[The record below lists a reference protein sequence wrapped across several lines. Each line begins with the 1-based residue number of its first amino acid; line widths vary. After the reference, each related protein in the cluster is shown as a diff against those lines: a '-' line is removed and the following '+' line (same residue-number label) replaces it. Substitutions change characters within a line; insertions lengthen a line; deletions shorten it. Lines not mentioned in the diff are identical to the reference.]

1 MEENLSPL
9 APLESATASELVAWC
24 AELLVHKAR
33 LHLGFSPEEGPPD
46 PDQARLA
53 MDAATALVELLQGKL
68 PGEALG
74 ELLMHIADLR
84 LRYLR
89 LQQPR

>member
-1 MEENLSPL
+1 MEEDLSPL
-9 APLESATASELVAWC
+9 APLEFAAASEVVAWC

-33 LHLGFSPEEGPPD
+33 LHLGLYPDKGPTD

-53 MDAATALVELLQGKL
+53 MDAASALVELLQGKL
-68 PGEALG
+68 PGETLG

-84 LRYLR
+84 LRYLQ